1 MKECPECGYENL
13 NEMFYCRHCNY
24 EFPDFDWDSV
34 EHENLMFTPSMYETR
49 CIERKKFFKNME
61 NSFIKQLLILL
72 LEGIICYPIL
82 NYGFFH
88 NWFVYVLFVLIFYL
102 IIMFTYQFSF
112 IFKLFRIKT
121 TVMIKGIEFY
131 NLRIQGFMLLC
142 SGIIMPIIC
151 YPTIFYE
158 RYIIVF
164 YFASWGSLIPFVIGL
179 SYFLKPN
186 TFNEY
191 NAYAIFG
198 TELMMFLMGGNL
210 LFLMFYHA
218 AYKHFPLFVN
228 VILISLYMAL
238 ISSLFFPDV
247 INKYNKHDIRGKKS
261 AYVIYLLVGFLALF
275 FLELIMAELLGL
287 LFS

>member
-1 MKECPECGYENL
+1 MKVCPECGYENL

-61 NSFIKQLLILL
+61 NSFIKQLLLLL

-82 NYGFFH
+82 SYGFYH
-88 NWFVYVLFVLIFYL
+88 NWFIYMLFVWIFYL
-102 IIMFTYQFSF
+102 INMFTYQFSF

-131 NLRIQGFMLLC
+131 NLRIQGFGLMC
-142 SGIIMPIIC
+142 SGILLLITS

-158 RYIIVF
+158 RYSIVF
-164 YFASWGSLIPFVIGL
+164 YLFLFGSIIPFVIGL
-179 SYFLKPN
+179 SYFLKPG

-198 TELMMFLMGGNL
+198 TELMMFLLGGNF
-210 LFLMFYHA
+210 LFTMFFYGV
-218 AYKHFPLFVN
+218 YKGFPLIIN
-228 VILISLYMAL
+228 VILITIYLVL
-238 ISSLFFPDV
+238 IFSLFFPDV

-261 AYVIYLLVGFLALF
+261 GYVIYLLVGFLALF
-275 FLELIMAELLGL
+275 FLELILAILLGL
-287 LFS
+287 TSS